1 MISHKICFFVD
12 SRNASFY
19 PQNMFLWTAGTLLMI
34 THKIC
39 FCGELGRF
47 WWLHTKYIFVESW
60 DASDDYTQNIFL
72 WTAETLLMITHK
84 ICFCGELG
92 RFWWLHTK
100 YIFVDSWDA
109 SDDYTQNMFLW
120 TAETLLMITHKICGF
135 LFVCLFCLFVFF
147 FVVFFFFFFF
157 FCGELRCFWWLQT
170 KYVGFCL
177 FVCLFFGVF
186 FFFFFFF
193 VENWDASDDYPQN
206 MCLFF
211 LFVCLFCLFVFCFCF
226 CFLWRAETLLMIT
239 HKIFFVCVF
248 LCLCVG
254 GFICGDC
261 LVHLFLISH
270 SFGAPVRRN
279 CSIFWLFSV
288 IFFCTF
294 SSIMKSPGQIHIVFL
309 LQAVNK
315 RTWLCV
321 WSN

>member
-1 MISHKICFFVD
+1 MLLFTHKICFCGQLGRFWWLHTKYVFVESWD
-12 SRNASFY
+12 ASDDY
-19 PQNMFLWTAGTLLMI
+19 TQNIFLWRAGTLLMI
-34 THKIC
+34 THKIY
-39 FCGELGRF
+39 FCGQLRRF
-47 WWLHTKYIFVESW
+47 WWLHTKYVFVESW

-84 ICFCGELG
+84 ICFCGQLR

-100 YIFVDSWDA
+100 YVGFCLFV
-109 SDDYTQNMFLW
+109 
-120 TAETLLMITHKICGF
+120 C
-135 LFVCLFCLFVFF
+135 FVCLFFFFFFF

-157 FCGELRCFWWLQT
+157 FVESWDASDDYPQNMWVF
-170 KYVGFCL
+170 VCL
-177 FVCLFFGVF
+177 FVCFLVF
-186 FFFFFFF
+186 FFFFFFLCFFFF
-193 VENWDASDDYPQN
+193 VFFENWDASDDYPQN

-211 LFVCLFCLFVFCFCF
+211 FVCFVCLFFVFVFVFCGELRRFWW
-226 CFLWRAETLLMIT
+226 LPT
-239 HKIFFVCVF
+239 KYFFVCVF